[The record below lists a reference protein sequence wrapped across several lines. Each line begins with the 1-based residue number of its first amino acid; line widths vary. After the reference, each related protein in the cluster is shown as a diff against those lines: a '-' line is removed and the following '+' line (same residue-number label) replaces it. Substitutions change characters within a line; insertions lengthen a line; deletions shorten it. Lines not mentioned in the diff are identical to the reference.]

1 MHSRVKSMCTYHRE
15 IDIGGVE
22 FHVDLLVNQSLAVF
36 VVVLPD
42 LGHGH
47 PDSDWAPVFG
57 RGEERILRRGWGT
70 RGRPRT
76 LSGVAKSKTIWG
88 VAEWQQGSLWVTGL
102 DLTEAALT
110 GAPFSYQPADLHN
123 YTPDATHYEIYPYQE
138 TVYQPPGAI
147 YIRLLTTLSKVTNP
161 QTKNIILVAISS
173 LLFRSHP
180 LSSHDIL
187 KGFKSCHMDEYKGRI
202 IQTKHLHMHTLADQY
217 STTCVEATRR

>member
-1 MHSRVKSMCTYHRE
+1 MYTYHRE

-22 FHVDLLVNQSLAVF
+22 LHVDLLVDQSLAVF

-102 DLTEAALT
+102 DWTETAPT

-123 YTPDATHYEIYPYQE
+123 YTPDATLYEIYPYQE
-138 TVYQPPGAI
+138 KVYQSPGVI

-161 QTKNIILVAISS
+161 MTKKILVALSR
-173 LLFRSHP
+173 LLFFLEVIPSH
-180 LSSHDIL
+180 LMIW
-187 KGFKSCHMDEYKGRI
+187 KGSKVVIWMSIKVISFRLNICI
-202 IQTKHLHMHTLADQY
+202 HT
-217 STTCVEATRR
+217 